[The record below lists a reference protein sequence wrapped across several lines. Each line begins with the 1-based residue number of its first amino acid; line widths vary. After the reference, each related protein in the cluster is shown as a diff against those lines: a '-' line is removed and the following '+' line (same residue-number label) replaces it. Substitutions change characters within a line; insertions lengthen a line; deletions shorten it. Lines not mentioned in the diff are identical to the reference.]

1 MLDDHYNIKLVDFGF
16 SQYKN
21 IKKLKDRVGTTNYM
35 APEIFESRI
44 YNGQKVDIFALG
56 VIIFTLVH
64 GIFPFEEASDED

>member
-1 MLDDHYNIKLVDFGF
+1 MLDDQYHIKLVDFGF

-21 IKKLKDRVGTTNYM
+21 IKNLKDRVGTTNYM
-35 APEIFESRI
+35 APEIFEGQI
-44 YNGQKVDIFALG
+44 YNGHKVDIFALG